1 MYSKAIEVELRLQKL
16 IDENELLKEKIK
28 QIEEEE
34 KNRYN
39 EKVNI
44 NNNDI
49 ITTEVDIDIFKKIQ
63 EQMNKRAK
71 ILNETLNKYAPISS
85 NYISNQ
91 KFQYQHD
98 NDSIEDNKN
107 YNNISIDDY
116 AIIQLNKI
124 TLKDNDCSIDNED
137 LKNNDDNNR
146 KYQVQI
152 FKLPSILLD
161 NKIEEIGLYVQLEL
175 SYQKLT
181 TKKGRINFIT
191 LLKQVLNNIVMLK
204 QTCFTVFLQL
214 FNFIIT
220 LLTLELSR
228 QSQDSEIIAI
238 IQSIGEFILINK
250 DLSDGLR
257 IVIVMIKRFFP
268 STFKVAIDKTTEL
281 HLKILLFYL
290 RKLTILIQSSHIH
303 ISEIFSE
310 VNDFLYSYPPSL
322 LSKQIPNI
330 DLYLDIYQEI
340 RTISDEL
347 IKSNSQD
354 RLIDAVAYVKN
365 KNQTPSDEYIK
376 YLEYKLFKK

>member
-1 MYSKAIEVELRLQKL
+1 MYSKAIEVELRLQQL

-28 QIEEEE
+28 EIEEEE

-39 EKVNI
+39 EKVNL
-44 NNNDI
+44 NHNDI

-71 ILNETLNKYAPISS
+71 ISNETLNKYAPISS
-85 NYISNQ
+85 NDISNQ
-91 KFQYQHD
+91 KFQYQHE

-107 YNNISIDDY
+107 YNNISIDN
-116 AIIQLNKI
+116 AIIQLNKK
-124 TLKDNDCSIDNED
+124 TSRDNDCSIDNED

-175 SYQKLT
+175 LYQKLT

-220 LLTLELSR
+220 LLTFELSR

-250 DLSDGLR
+250 DISDVLR
-257 IVIVMIKRFFP
+257 IIIVMIKRFFP

-303 ISEIFSE
+303 ISMIFSE